1 MNAKRTNK
9 PPVAIIKRG
18 SVAVRIFDK
27 SDNYPY
33 YRVSYHSGGERT
45 MLTFTDLGKAQE
57 EAEIRANQLSRGDGL
72 AATLKGRDQVIYTDA
87 TMELQ
92 KLNHKLQTD
101 KPIRLDAAAKEY
113 AEAKELLPEK
123 SLRDAVEFYRKF
135 FPKDVE
141 PRPISQVIAELLEQR
156 GSEGCSEAYLKDLKL
171 RLQRFEKS
179 FNCPINSL
187 TPRAVS
193 IFLEGLEYG
202 EGHKRKGE
210 KVGARHRNN
219 YRRVIQTLLKFAQ
232 QQGYLPEEVDMM
244 KGVRR
249 VRELDEEVQVFTPDE
264 FSFMLAAAS
273 HQLLPVLV
281 LGGLCGLRNA
291 EIRRLNWADVKWD
304 EGHVEIKKG
313 TAKTRARRT
322 APISD
327 NAAAWLSGYTEAT
340 GGVWTIAESVLNRA
354 FRDLAKNCE
363 VEGGWK
369 HNGLRHS
376 FCSYR
381 AALTKNMNQTAFEAG
396 NSPAMILRHYWKT
409 VSEGEAKQWFNIMPK
424 QPANVLQ
431 IKTAANG

>member
-1 MNAKRTNK
+1 MSTKRTKK
-9 PPVAIIKRG
+9 PPIAIIKRG

-33 YRVSYHSGGERT
+33 YRVSYHSGGKRT
-45 MLTFTDLGKAQE
+45 MLTFADLDKAQE

-72 AATLKGRDQVIYTDA
+72 AATLNGRDQVIYIDA
-87 TMELQ
+87 TMEMR
-92 KLNHKLQTD
+92 KLNGKLQSD
-101 KPIRLDAAAKEY
+101 NPIRLDAAAKEF

-123 SLRDAVEFYRKF
+123 PLREAVEFYLTF
-135 FPKDVE
+135 FPQDVE
-141 PRPISQVIAELLEQR
+141 PRLISEVVTELVEQR
-156 GSEGCSEAYLKDLKL
+156 GSEGCSDAYLKDLKL
-171 RLQRFEKS
+171 RLQRFEKA
-179 FNCPINSL
+179 FDCPINLL
-187 TPRAVS
+187 TPKSVS
-193 IFLEGLEYG
+193 GFLDGLKYG
-202 EGHKRKGE
+202 EGHEREGE
-210 KVGARHRNN
+210 KVSARHRNN

-232 QQGYLPEEVDMM
+232 QQGYLPEDVDMM

-249 VRELDEEVQVFTPDE
+249 VRELDQEVQIFTPDE
-264 FSFMLAAAS
+264 FVAMLGTAS

-313 TAKTRARRT
+313 TAKTGARRT

-340 GGVWTIAESVLNRA
+340 GGVWTIAESALNHA
-354 FRDLAKNCE
+354 FRDLAKDCE
-363 VEGGWK
+363 IEGGWK

-409 VSEGEAKQWFNIMPK
+409 VSEKQAGQWFGIMPEE
-424 QPANVLQ
+424 AENVVRVAEATQ
-431 IKTAANG
+431 Q